1 MLTTDRFAHVQS
13 CRALWCE
20 HLKELN
26 LGSRFIL
33 HNGDVSLAKG
43 KGFLSWLSCPAAE
56 RKRWLFKGDSCYL
69 YSKMVTNAYPSFK
82 QDPFTETIGL
92 GGRGDSS
99 ILSPDCVQCSTPTRR
114 ESERRV
120 WAGGAGQPVAAPTSE
135 FHHPHDVLPTG
146 VTAGILYPQGEL
158 RRSPPGNRRL
168 VTVKHATS
176 APDWL
181 ACWTSRKAKC
191 M

>member
-92 GGRGDSS
+92 GGEVTALCFLPTVSNVLHPPEGSLSAVSGQVELDSRLQPQPQSS
-99 ILSPDCVQCSTPTRR
+99 IIPMM
-114 ESERRV
+114 
-120 WAGGAGQPVAAPTSE
+120 
-135 FHHPHDVLPTG
+135 F
-146 VTAGILYPQGEL
+146 
-158 RRSPPGNRRL
+158 SPPESLLASCILRGNFAEAHQ
-168 VTVKHATS
+168 VTGDLS
-176 APDWL
+176 Q
-181 ACWTSRKAKC
+181 
-191 M
+191 